1 MIYSVPMRLFFSLF
15 TAMLFVSALS
25 AEAEQ
30 KLQWHSLS
38 RGMELAKQ
46 QHRMIYVQ
54 VVTEWCGYCRKLQ
67 TEDYKKSAVRELLSR
82 YVLVS
87 IDGDHQADVANRFN
101 VQGYP
106 TLLVLS
112 PSGDLL
118 VRMDGYPGAHRLKQ
132 VLSSTLE
139 KNKMAEATSGKD
151 ERTTAP
157 EAPEATR
164 TSVAGAGEEHAVE
177 KDSGGTDSEA
187 SRSSLHPLN
196 RAQEAMQSGQ
206 YRNSVR
212 ILDAFIASSEYQ
224 NSELALA
231 RFYRGMSL
239 FELGDDRAREDLHYA
254 SRRAPLPEQREK
266 ARNLLESIQE

>member
-1 MIYSVPMRLFFSLF
+1 MIYCVPMRLLISILTSLLLAG
-15 TAMLFVSALS
+15 TLS
-25 AEAEQ
+25 AESGQ
-30 KLQWHSLS
+30 KLEWNSLS
-38 RGMELAKQ
+38 RGMELAKK

-67 TEDYKKSAVRELLSR
+67 TEDYKKAAVRELLSR

-112 PSGDLL
+112 PSGELL
-118 VRMDGYPGAHRLKQ
+118 ARMDGYPGTDRLKH
-132 VLSSTLE
+132 VLTTVLE
-139 KNKMAEATSGKD
+139 KNKMAEGS
-151 ERTTAP
+151 ETTA
-157 EAPEATR
+157 
-164 TSVAGAGEEHAVE
+164 
-177 KDSGGTDSEA
+177 
-187 SRSSLHPLN
+187 HPIA
-196 RAQEAMQSGQ
+196 RAQNEMKSGEFQ
-206 YRNSVR
+206 NSVR
-212 ILDAFIASSEYQ
+212 ILDAFIAGSEFQ

-231 RFYRGMSL
+231 RFYRGLSL
-239 FELGDDRAREDLHYA
+239 FELGDERARDDLLYA